1 MKQELKDSINEK
13 GSLNDLTNEEL
24 VALSRE
30 LNNSTFEDDSPVRKF
45 VIQKNAYH
53 FPLALVELSTNLL
66 HIITDRLE
74 STFQVTKTNKDSQES
89 FNKAFNEI
97 LEGSTQRYLNIK
109 TDEVSTEKTTRI
121 QVLNKDGEWL
131 IDYAI
136 DTKNPHFYYS
146 YSRIYTILR
155 IQFSL
160 QDEEI
165 QSLVKSLMGTQYK
178 MKGVTPIAGDHF
190 VTRL

>member
-1 MKQELKDSINEK
+1 MNKTKSNPISLTSLEK
-13 GSLNDLTNEEL
+13 EQLPTI
-24 VALSRE
+24 
-30 LNNSTFEDDSPVRKF
+30 P
-45 VIQKNAYH
+45 
-53 FPLALVELSTNLL
+53 
-66 HIITDRLE
+66 
-74 STFQVTKTNKDSQES
+74 SQEE

-136 DTKNPHFYYS
+136 DTKNPHFYYR

-155 IQFSL
+155 IQFSCRFCFFFAIL
-160 QDEEI
+160 
-165 QSLVKSLMGTQYK
+165 
-178 MKGVTPIAGDHF
+178 
-190 VTRL
+190 

>member
-74 STFQVTKTNKDSQES
+74 STFQVTKTNKDSQEE

-136 DTKNPHFYYS
+136 DTKNPHFYYR